1 MKRNFRLHFI
11 AAAILLLILFAADLL
26 IGSAGIAPEEVWD
39 ILSGSPADTNSSLI
53 IWNIRLPKAL
63 TAMIAGAA
71 VSLSGLLMQTL
82 FMNPLAGPYVLGIS
96 SGASL
101 GAALCVLGVSSGMTA
116 GMAPLLENLGIAG
129 AAWAGAAIV
138 LAVIMAASRKIGD
151 NTVLLVLGMMLGAGI
166 NSVVL
171 ILQYLSDEQ
180 ALKSYIVWTMGSLGN
195 ISGAR
200 LWIMAGTVLAG
211 AAVAGAL
218 CKPLNLLLTGEN
230 YAASAGTDVRQTRS
244 LVFAATVL
252 LAGTVTAFC
261 GPLGFIGLAVPHL
274 ARLFTGTADH
284 RILVPGTALYG
295 SCIMLACD
303 IAAKSAALPVNA
315 VTSLAGIPVVI
326 WIVLGNRRR
335 GF

>member
-26 IGSAGIAPEEVWD
+26 TGSAGIAPGEVWD

-166 NSVVL
+166 DSVVL

-284 RILVPGTALYG
+284 RILVPGTLPSDACSGANIL
-295 SCIMLACD
+295 SC
-303 IAAKSAALPVNA
+303 
-315 VTSLAGIPVVI
+315 
-326 WIVLGNRRR
+326 
-335 GF
+335 

>member
-26 IGSAGIAPEEVWD
+26 TGSAGIAPGEVWD

-116 GMAPLLENLGIAG
+116 GMAPQLENLGIAG

-166 NSVVL
+166 DSVVL

-244 LVFAATVL
+244 FVFAATVL

-335 GF
+335 CF

>member
-1 MKRNFRLHFI
+1 MWAAGVLLLAGLFVADMTTGSTGISAAEVWKALTGGDIPAQTGIIVKEIRLP
-11 AAAILLLILFAADLL
+11 AAITAIL
-26 IGSAGIAPEEVWD
+26 AGIA
-39 ILSGSPADTNSSLI
+39 
-53 IWNIRLPKAL
+53 
-63 TAMIAGAA
+63 
-71 VSLSGLLMQTL
+71 VSVSGLLMQTL
-82 FMNPLAGPYVLGIS
+82 FRNPLAGPYVLGVS

-101 GAALCVLGVSSGMTA
+101 GAAICVLGISAAAPVPGSQLLSGIGT
-116 GMAPLLENLGIAG
+116 AG

-166 NSVVL
+166 DSVVL

-326 WIVLGNRRR
+326 WIVLGNRKR

>member
-1 MKRNFRLHFI
+1 MKRIFRLHFI

-26 IGSAGIAPEEVWD
+26 TGSAGIAPGEVWD

-166 NSVVL
+166 DSVVL

-261 GPLGFIGLAVPHL
+261 GPVGFIGLAVPHL
-274 ARLFTGTADH
+274 ARMIFASADH
-284 RILVPGTALYG
+284 RILVPGSMMAGAALLLVCDLVSKSLALPINTITAL
-295 SCIMLACD
+295 M
-303 IAAKSAALPVNA
+303 
-315 VTSLAGIPVVI
+315 GIPVVI
-326 WIVLGNRRR
+326 FVVIRNRNL
-335 GF
+335 F

>member
-26 IGSAGIAPEEVWD
+26 TGSAGIAPGEVWD

-116 GMAPLLENLGIAG
+116 GMAHLLEKLGIAG

-166 NSVVL
+166 DSVVL